1 MFSFQ
6 NLLFGVFASS
16 HLRSHRLTLILAM
29 SSLSQQLKAISEKS
43 ASLALD
49 RKSRSKIHSR
59 SLMFDPKVAAAQ
71 DLDYIYTIALEG
83 LQELIEIEPRFEKF
97 SHSLFAE
104 ASLTYDRNVST
115 KDIIDQVDK
124 NILAFVNLTT
134 PHLNLGPSIKA
145 LEWLVRR
152 YHINIHNP
160 ELLLLAALP
169 YHGQAVFCR
178 FMNVIPKSSWPS
190 IFSPILAY
198 KDNLTPPPAS
208 SILKCF
214 HNDSSFYRL
223 YSEHVCN
230 ALRQQTIFKEQ
241 LVFYLSNSAQVL
253 ASFARD
259 QQKLNKEYIPIV
271 LEAAVEFFKDR
282 SFRNSSHLAADV
294 RITIYGILSILC
306 SLTPLTNDLVY
317 TIAKSILLGDLAFS
331 PAVKRLTYIMLG
343 QVWNYYND
351 SEVPKQ
357 VGVFR
362 KFKPDTLLRDS
373 QLILTLELE
382 NFNLSKFLYVYFVDL
397 FEQDRENAFKVL
409 PLINVKGSDFLK
421 EAIAKKLIPALKGN
435 VSKQHRQTM
444 VEFFSMM
451 HKTSKDVLVNVLSQQ
466 NKTVSDL
473 EMLLLSTL
481 DNSTEDVDVVINAD
495 FDDNVNANGDHSK
508 KFVKLKTK
516 QTAFFSTASSE
527 EFLQLV
533 QVVTSTVQNLP
544 LAEQMAIFGR
554 FLRVV
559 FKNSLEGQICFT
571 LRMAFTPSIPKSLRL
586 MAIKYIKNKLA
597 SIGETQRATALY
609 LLTPIL
615 LLGLSDSLK
624 SMRGY
629 VRDVLELVHKNTKA
643 LLASGAKL
651 SSIQLFAENQVYYG
665 LEASK
670 RSIISPED
678 AETMLAS
685 ILGNEAALNDLMI
698 DTTCFNAL
706 LFGILFKATKPKQK
720 KFGSLLLKTF
730 VFNQWSNPALHL
742 TLKLKVWAII
752 AQQNLTSEG
761 TDDRFAFVGDV
772 KSFIAQISEVKKEAL
787 ESGLL
792 FKDIATSVCDMV
804 GGLPFNDKQ
813 SHKEVDWLLKA
824 LSSDGELQLAASKRL
839 VTLFPHIKSND
850 LKLRICTDLIDSIT
864 SENDTFLEFDPLELL
879 QSFNVSSSFLVSL
892 LGTVNIVTQIP
903 EQGLPK
909 RRRRSSSST
918 QKTMARDDISSIAAT
933 HLKKLSVILD
943 VMEAHLRKNAE
954 QLACPDLLQAMF
966 KILTDLDY
974 LCSDGKMP
982 VLYAQETLAS
992 CMLLSIVGMKNSLA
1006 KLKFELDSNS
1016 VRADLIVNSI
1026 RLSQS
1031 PQVQSRLLL
1040 VIAELASL
1048 APEIILHSVMP
1059 IFTFM
1064 GAHTI
1069 RQDDEFSS
1077 NALQQTIAKVVPA
1090 ITAASESTNNEI
1102 EFLLTSFVTAFQH
1115 IPRHRRVK
1123 LFVSLTRTLGCENAL
1138 HSILFLI
1145 GQQYSNNMIKNKSH
1159 ECTSLLE
1166 FSSAFL
1172 KTFSSLECLAS
1183 FERFLQLWDAI
1194 PEETLD
1200 PESDVYSS
1208 LNGRSIYG
1216 TSIVVLQ
1223 TKELQE
1229 LRSNMLHFLDEV
1241 LFYDEESNFSSKSMS
1256 LKMKVSLVVFDTNS
1270 LQEQKRVLLDSFNNL
1285 TSFILIKLETYS
1297 KSAKYEDIMEELYL
1311 LLKRMLNLLPLS
1323 HFISFIVSS
1332 LSKISDSMS
1341 LKVAKNFATLAGAR
1355 FETEITANSYDAA
1368 ISTVVSE
1375 DLLPALVEGVRASTN
1390 PELVQAYLDTFA
1402 IIVSKFSVQEVNS
1415 PINSKLLLDSLNVI
1429 TSDHGLLSAYLEVNI
1444 SSLNAITNVVKC
1456 LGVKCIGFFPRILPP
1471 ALKLWETTIS
1481 EVSESTE
1488 DDDESE
1494 DSADA
1499 DGKMLLQGSVL
1510 MLFSC
1515 LVKKMP
1521 AFVTSN
1527 LKSIFRAIFLSD
1539 YVDNSIRSGVL
1550 TLVVEHVDKTQ
1561 VLQALCNLG
1570 LHDSMYAVTNA
1581 ANLGLYLNAINNA
1594 IESADKKVATSQSS
1608 LVMKWL
1614 IKSFEFRTEY
1624 GEDNFS
1630 ENTIASIEASFHQ
1643 CALKY
1648 VMKLNDKNFR
1658 PLFASLVRWA
1668 FNGEGSGI
1676 AKSKELER
1684 LIAFFKIFNKLQDSL
1699 KSIVTSYYSYLL
1711 DPVVKLL
1718 GEFESGAKSQTN
1730 LRRLLL
1736 HSLSSSFKYDQDDF
1750 WSHQSRFDSI
1760 LDPLMG
1766 QFGNIEQS
1774 LGKHLVKAVSFFVS
1788 NVSSDEYN
1796 EKLARGLIRYISNEY
1811 DNSLSTKIWAIRALK
1826 AVFQK
1831 VGEQWLSHLPT
1842 FIPYIAELLEDDDEE
1857 VELEVRKDLVRV
1869 IENILGEPLDRY
1881 LS

>member
-1 MFSFQ
+1 
-6 NLLFGVFASS
+6 
-16 HLRSHRLTLILAM
+16 M
-29 SSLSQQLKAISEKS
+29 SSLSQQLKAISEKN

-71 DLDYIYTIALEG
+71 DMDYIYSIALEG
-83 LQELIEIEPRFEKF
+83 LQELIDIDPRFEKF
-97 SHSLFAE
+97 NHSLFAE

-115 KDIIDQVDK
+115 KDVIDQVDK
-124 NILAFVNLTT
+124 NILAFVNLTS
-134 PHLNLGPSIKA
+134 PHLNLGPSLKA

-160 ELLLLAALP
+160 ELILLAALP
-169 YHGQAVFCR
+169 YHSQTVFCR
-178 FMNVIPKSSWPS
+178 FMNVIPKTSWPS

-198 KDNLTPPPAS
+198 KESLTPPPAS

-214 HNDSSFYRL
+214 HNDTSFYRL
-223 YSEHVCN
+223 YSEHICN

-259 QQKLNKEYIPIV
+259 QDKLNNEYIPIV

-282 SFRNSSHLAADV
+282 SFRSSSHLAADV

-306 SLTPLTNDLVY
+306 SLSPLTNDLVY
-317 TIAKSILLGDLAFS
+317 TITKSILLGDLAFS
-331 PAVKRLTYIMLG
+331 SAVKRLTYIMLG
-343 QVWNYYND
+343 QVWNYCNET
-351 SEVPKQ
+351 EVPKQ
-357 VGVFR
+357 LNVF
-362 KFKPDTLLRDS
+362 KKLKPDAILQDS

-382 NFNLSKFLYVYFVDL
+382 KFSVSKFLYVYFADR
-397 FEQDRENAFKVL
+397 FDQERENAFKIL
-409 PLINVKGSDFLK
+409 PLINTQDSDFLK
-421 EAIAKKLIPALKGN
+421 EAIAKKIIPALKGN
-435 VSKQHRQTM
+435 VTKEHRQLM
-444 VEFFSMM
+444 VEFFKMM
-451 HKTSKDVLVNVLSQQ
+451 HRTGRKVLVEVLSQQ
-466 NKTVSDL
+466 NKTISDL
-473 EMLLLSTL
+473 EMLLLCTL
-481 DNSTEDVDVVINAD
+481 DNSTDEADVIINAD
-495 FDDNVNANGDHSK
+495 FEESSNPALADQSK
-508 KFVKLKTK
+508 MFFKLKTK
-516 QTAFFSTASSE
+516 QTAFFSSSSSA

-533 QVVTSTVQNLP
+533 QIITTTVQNLP
-544 LAEQMAIFGR
+544 LADQMATFGR

-559 FKNSLEGQICFT
+559 FKNSLEGQVCFP

-586 MAIKYIKNKLA
+586 MAIRYIKTKLP
-597 SIGETQRATALY
+597 SISENNRTTALY
-609 LLTPIL
+609 LLTPVL
-615 LLGLSDSLK
+615 LLGLSDPLK
-624 SMRGY
+624 SMRGF
-629 VRDVLELVHKNTKA
+629 VRDILELVLKNTKA

-651 SSIQLFAENQVYYG
+651 STIQLFAENQVYYG
-665 LEASK
+665 IEPSK
-670 RSIISPED
+670 RSIISPQD
-678 AETMLAS
+678 AETMLEA
-685 ILGNEAALNDLMI
+685 ILANEAAISDLMI
-698 DTTCFNAL
+698 DYTYINAL
-706 LFGILFKATKPKQK
+706 IFGTLFKTTKPKQK

-730 VFNQWSNPALHL
+730 IFNQWSNPTLHL
-742 TLKLKVWAII
+742 TIKLKVWSII
-752 AQQNLTSEG
+752 AQQNLTTDG

-772 KSFIAQISEVKKEAL
+772 KSFIAQSSEIRKEAA
-787 ESGLL
+787 ESGVI
-792 FKDIATSVCDMV
+792 FKDVAISICDMV

-813 SHKEVDWLLKA
+813 SQKEIDWLLKA
-824 LSSDGELQLAASKRL
+824 LNSEGELQLAASKRL
-839 VTLFPHIKSND
+839 VSVFPHIKSND
-850 LKLRICTDLIDSIT
+850 LKLKICTELIDSIT
-864 SENDTFLEFDPLELL
+864 SENDIVLEYDPLDLL
-879 QSFNVSSSFLVSL
+879 QSLDVSHSFLVSL

-918 QKTMARDDISSIAAT
+918 QKTMARDDITSIAAT

-943 VMEAHLRKNAE
+943 VMESHLRKNAE
-954 QLACPDLLQAMF
+954 KLACPDLLQAMF

-992 CMLLSIVGMKNSLA
+992 CMLLSIVGMKNSLS

-1090 ITAASESTNNEI
+1090 ITAASESTSNEI

-1123 LFVSLTRTLGCENAL
+1123 LFVSLTRTLGCENSL

-1145 GQQYSNNMIKNKSH
+1145 GQQYSNNMSKNKSH
-1159 ECTSLLE
+1159 ECSGLLE
-1166 FSSAFL
+1166 FSSTLL
-1172 KTFSSLECLAS
+1172 KTFSSLDCLAS
-1183 FERFLQLWDAI
+1183 FEGFLKLWDAI

-1200 PESDVYSS
+1200 PESDAYAA

-1216 TSIVVLQ
+1216 TSLVILQ
-1223 TKELQE
+1223 TSELQM

-1241 LFYDEESNFSSKSMS
+1241 LSYDEESNFSSKIMT
-1256 LKMKVSLVVFDTNS
+1256 LKMKVSLVVFDPNS
-1270 LQEQKRVLLDSFNNL
+1270 PEEQKSVILKLFNNL
-1285 TSFILIKLETYS
+1285 TSFILIKLELYS
-1297 KSAKYEDIMEELYL
+1297 KIKDTNEDIIEELYL

-1323 HFISFIVSS
+1323 HFISFIVAS
-1332 LSKISDSMS
+1332 LRKISDPMS

-1368 ISTVVSE
+1368 ISSVVTE
-1375 DLLPALVEGVRASTN
+1375 DLLPALIEGVRASKN
-1390 PELVQAYLDTFA
+1390 PELVQSFLDTFA

-1415 PINSKLLLDSLNVI
+1415 PSNSKLLMNSLNVI
-1429 TSDHGLLSAYLEVNI
+1429 TSDHGLLSDYVEVNI
-1444 SSLNAITNVVKC
+1444 SSINAITNIVRC
-1456 LGVKCIGFFPRILPP
+1456 LGVKCIGFFPKILPP
-1471 ALKLWETTIS
+1471 ALKLWESTIS
-1481 EVSESTE
+1481 EPSDSI
-1488 DDDESE
+1488 DDEESE
-1494 DSADA
+1494 DSEDA
-1499 DGKMLLQGSVL
+1499 DGKTLLQGSVL

-1527 LKSIFRAIFLSD
+1527 LKAIFRSIFMSD

-1570 LHDSMYAVTNA
+1570 LNDTMYAVTNA

-1614 IKSFEFRTEY
+1614 IKSFEFRTEF
-1624 GEDNFS
+1624 GEDHFS

-1684 LIAFFKIFNKLQDSL
+1684 LTAFFKIFNKLQDSL
-1699 KSIVTSYYSYLL
+1699 KSIITSYYSYLL
-1711 DPVVKLL
+1711 DPVIKLL
-1718 GEFESGAKSQTN
+1718 GEFESGTKSQTN

-1766 QFGNIEQS
+1766 QLSNIEQS
-1774 LGKHLVKAVSFFVS
+1774 LGKHLVKAISFFVS

-1796 EKLARGLIRYISNEY
+1796 EKLVRGLIRYISNEY
-1811 DNSLSTKIWAIRALK
+1811 DNTLNTKIWAIRVLK